1 MANVVAPD
9 VSDASTNTC
18 WQKKVFFNVVN
29 ETKKHLR
36 KMTPSSLF
44 VYGCSNQIKYTE
56 NQGEKWERD
65 RERGRERET
74 ERERERERE
83 KERERERGPGSEK

>member
-1 MANVVAPD
+1 MFHFSVMLSVITLSVVMANVVAPD

-56 NQGEKWERD
+56 NQGEK
-65 RERGRERET
+65 
-74 ERERERERE
+74 
-83 KERERERGPGSEK
+83 